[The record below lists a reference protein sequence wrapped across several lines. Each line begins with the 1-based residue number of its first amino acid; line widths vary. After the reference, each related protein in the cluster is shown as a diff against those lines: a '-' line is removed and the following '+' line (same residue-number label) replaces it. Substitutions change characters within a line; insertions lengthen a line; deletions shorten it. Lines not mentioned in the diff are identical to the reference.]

1 MKPRAPRRKVLVGAQ
16 IRQSAGWDD
25 VQILDLSARGMQIR
39 ATVPPPKGSYVEVRR
54 GHHVIVGRV
63 VWTQGGRAGVATQ
76 DPLPVDAIAGDSQRA
91 TADGDDPAEPAA
103 LSQRQWELRARA
115 SERCHERSK
124 WQARAMQVA
133 WLAVMGTA
141 AAVTAF
147 GAVQKALSTPLS
159 HAAAAF
165 VGR

>member
-1 MKPRAPRRKVLVGAQ
+1 MKPRAPRRKVLVGARM
-16 IRQSAGWDD
+16 RQSAGWDD
-25 VQILDLSARGMQIR
+25 VQILDLSTRGMQIR
-39 ATVPPPKGSYVEVRR
+39 ATAPPPQGSYVEVRR

-63 VWTQGGRAGVATQ
+63 VWTNGGRAGVATQ
-76 DPLPVDAIAGDSQRA
+76 DHLPVDAIAGDPQHASRGA
-91 TADGDDPAEPAA
+91 DDPSETEFVSERR
-103 LSQRQWELRARA
+103 LELRGRA
-115 SERCHERSK
+115 SVRSHENSK

-147 GAVQKALSTPLS
+147 GAVQQSLSTPLS

-165 VGR
+165 SGH

>member
-25 VQILDLSARGMQIR
+25 VQILDLSTRGLQIR
-39 ATVPPPKGSYVEVRR
+39 SPAPPPKGSYVEVRR

-63 VWTQGGRAGVATQ
+63 VWTEGGRAGLATQ
-76 DPLPVDAIAGDSQRA
+76 DPLPVDAIAGDSQRSL
-91 TADGDDPAEPAA
+91 TDCEDPAEAEF
-103 LSQRQWELRARA
+103 LSQRRLELRGRA
-115 SERCHERSK
+115 SERSHESSK

-141 AAVTAF
+141 AAVIAF
-147 GAVQKALSTPLS
+147 AAVQQALSTPLS
-159 HAAAAF
+159 HVAGAF